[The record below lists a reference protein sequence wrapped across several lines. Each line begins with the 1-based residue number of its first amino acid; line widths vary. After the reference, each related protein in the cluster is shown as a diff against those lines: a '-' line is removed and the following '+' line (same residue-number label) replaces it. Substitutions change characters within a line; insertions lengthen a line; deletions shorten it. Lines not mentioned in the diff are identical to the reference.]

1 GAHNNVANTL
11 MEVGRL
17 DAALAS
23 YDKAIALAPEF
34 IPAHYNRGV
43 ALRGQSRFAEAAVS
57 FERALALKP
66 DYAEVRSNLLVLLNY
81 DPTID
86 DAGLLAAHRDY
97 DRHVTGP
104 LAAAAR
110 PHVNDRAPD
119 RPLRVG
125 YVSGDFARHPGGY
138 FIAAVLAAHDRGAV
152 EAYCYSGRAIEDDL
166 TAQIR
171 GHAAAWRSTIGV
183 RDDDLAAQI
192 RDDKIDILVDLSG
205 HTAGNRLPVFGR
217 KPAPVQVAWLGYFN
231 TTGVAAIDYVL
242 MDAAT
247 VPPGA
252 EQWFSERVVRLPDGR
267 FCYAPPD
274 FAPPVAPL
282 PAASRGQV
290 AFGSF
295 NNLSKVTPEV
305 IALWSGVLGAVPGS
319 RLVLKWKSLADA
331 AECARLRQAFAAH
344 GIDPGRLDL
353 RGRSPH
359 AEMLAEYGDVDIALD
374 PFPFCGGLTSCEALW
389 MGVPIFTLPGSRAVS
404 RQTLG
409 FLAQIGLAELSAETP
424 ERYVEIAAGLAG
436 DLDRLATLRGGL
448 RDRMASSPLC
458 DGARFARGLEA
469 AYRAM
474 WRDWCQGPS

>member
-1 GAHNNVANTL
+1 A
-11 MEVGRL
+11 
-17 DAALAS
+17 
-23 YDKAIALAPEF
+23 
-34 IPAHYNRGV
+34 
-43 ALRGQSRFAEAAVS
+43 S

-305 IALWSGVLGAVPGS
+305 IALWSRVLGAVPGS